1 MFNRRAL
8 VVCSLVLSLA
18 LGAAAQ
24 WTNEKKSKPRD
35 RSIRDLIGVVT
46 LPDESF
52 AEGAVVK
59 LKNMKTLQVRSYITQ
74 TDGKYRFTGLSSSI
88 DFEIQADFK
97 NLQSDK
103 RTLSVYDSRLDPVIN
118 LKLEPKDQPKPKED
132 EKQ

>member
-1 MFNRRAL
+1 MLNRRAL
-8 VVCSLVLSLA
+8 VVFSILLGLS

-46 LPDESF
+46 MPDESF

-74 TDGKYRFTGLSSSI
+74 TDGKYRFTGLSASI
-88 DFEIQADFK
+88 DFEIQADYK
-97 NLQSDK
+97 SLQSDK